1 LCKGHEQIGW
11 LVQSPSFFRP
21 WLAMAGWYFI
31 ASASPP
37 GTPWA
42 NWAAAKVFLENLVPP
57 GAHVSVAKMRGAE
70 TRQHWL
76 DY

>member
-1 LCKGHEQIGW
+1 MNRLDGWCSHLLFSGHGW
-11 LVQSPSFFRP
+11 P
-21 WLAMAGWYFI
+21 WLDGI
-31 ASASPP
+31 SLPSASPP

-42 NWAAAKVFLENLVPP
+42 NWAAAKVCLENLVPP